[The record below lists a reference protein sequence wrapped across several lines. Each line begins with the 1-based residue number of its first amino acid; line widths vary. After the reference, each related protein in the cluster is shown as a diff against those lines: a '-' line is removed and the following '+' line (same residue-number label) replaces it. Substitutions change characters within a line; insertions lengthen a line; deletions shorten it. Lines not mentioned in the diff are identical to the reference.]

1 MEEFRNIFRQNR
13 ESIQDT
19 LAIADQTEIP
29 APEIQRAKLNLED
42 TASFYRSKLIYLLMS
57 LSSVIVLAISLPSGV
72 ADFLSFSIS
81 GGLQILVAVILCGLA
96 FASGIAQT
104 SAVDVVLTSDGTIAR
119 VIVERRDT
127 FKIVGSLA
135 IGAIAIFL
143 LYLLHGGREII
154 QSPLPFTLGVV
165 CLTSAFIGGRHLLV
179 SISSWRAYTSYAIT
193 MLASVMLQ
201 ISAALCSFAAVLFSM
216 INPTLEGLSYPV
228 RIFSR
233 RPN

>member
-1 MEEFRNIFRQNR
+1 MLERIGEANTALNQVGAATAQNMEEFRNIFRQNR

-119 VIVERRDT
+119 VIVEKR
-127 FKIVGSLA
+127 
-135 IGAIAIFL
+135 
-143 LYLLHGGREII
+143 
-154 QSPLPFTLGVV
+154 TL
-165 CLTSAFIGGRHLLV
+165 SK
-179 SISSWRAYTSYAIT
+179 
-193 MLASVMLQ
+193 
-201 ISAALCSFAAVLFSM
+201 
-216 INPTLEGLSYPV
+216 
-228 RIFSR
+228 
-233 RPN
+233 